1 MADKNK
7 IGVKIRNI
15 MELRQLSVEE
25 LANNSAVNP
34 ELVEKILDGEIIPSL
49 TPLTRMARALGVRL
63 GTFLDDDPKD
73 DPIIIRKGKSEEIVY
88 FSGEEN
94 KTEDTSLQFYSLG
107 AGKSDRH
114 MEPFVIDMQRDEE
127 EHDLS
132 SHEGEEFIYI
142 LEGEVELI
150 YGQNT
155 YLLYPGDSLYYD
167 SIIPHHTH
175 AHTENAKILAVLY
188 TPF

>member
-73 DPIIIRKGKSEEIVY
+73 DPIIIRKGKR
-88 FSGEEN
+88 
-94 KTEDTSLQFYSLG
+94 KL
-107 AGKSDRH
+107 
-114 MEPFVIDMQRDEE
+114 
-127 EHDLS
+127 
-132 SHEGEEFIYI
+132 
-142 LEGEVELI
+142 
-150 YGQNT
+150 
-155 YLLYPGDSLYYD
+155 
-167 SIIPHHTH
+167 
-175 AHTENAKILAVLY
+175 
-188 TPF
+188 

>member
-73 DPIIIRKGKSEEIVY
+73 DPIIIRKGKSEEVVY

-114 MEPFVIDMQRDEE
+114 MEPFVIDMQRDGE

-167 SIIPHHTH
+167 SIIPHHIH

>member
-25 LANNSAVNP
+25 LANNSAVNS